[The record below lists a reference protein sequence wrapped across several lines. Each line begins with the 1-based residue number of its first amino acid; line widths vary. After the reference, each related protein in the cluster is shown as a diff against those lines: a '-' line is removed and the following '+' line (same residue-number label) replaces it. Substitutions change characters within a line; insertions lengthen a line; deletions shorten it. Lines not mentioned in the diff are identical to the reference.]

1 MDEEEYICPQGW
13 RWSSIYDAL
22 HRAYKDSRSSAVAV
36 AVADDDDDASAE
48 EEEAAETLE
57 ITEPPH
63 LLPPN
68 ASDVARKHRWEETVQ
83 WAEANG
89 FSHLIPELPEDER
102 YYHATYN

>member
-22 HRAYKDSRSSAVAV
+22 HRAYKESRNKAVAV
-36 AVADDDDDASAE
+36 SGDDASD
-48 EEEAAETLE
+48 EAAETVE

-68 ASDVARKHRWEETVQ
+68 ASDVARKQRWEETVQ
-83 WAEANG
+83 WAETNG
-89 FSHLIPELPEDER
+89 FSHLIPDLPEDER

>member
-22 HRAYKDSRSSAVAV
+22 HRAYKSSRSTVA
-36 AVADDDDDASAE
+36 AADSDSEATEASE
-48 EEEAAETLE
+48 E

-68 ASDVARKHRWEETVQ
+68 ASDAARKHRWEETVQ
-83 WAEANG
+83 WAEVNG

>member
-13 RWSSIYDAL
+13 RWNSIYDAL
-22 HRAYKDSRSSAVAV
+22 HHAYKDSRS
-36 AVADDDDDASAE
+36 
-48 EEEAAETLE
+48 AATAAGSDGETTAE

-68 ASDVARKHRWEETVQ
+68 ASDAARKHRWEETVQ

-89 FSHLIPELPEDER
+89 FSHLIPELHEDER
-102 YYHATYN
+102 YYHASYN

>member
-1 MDEEEYICPQGW
+1 MNEDEYICPQGW

-22 HRAYKDSRSSAVAV
+22 HRAYKGSRSNVIG
-36 AVADDDDDASAE
+36 ADSDD
-48 EEEAAETLE
+48 EAPAE

-68 ASDVARKHRWEETVQ
+68 ASDVARKHRWEETIQ
-83 WAEANG
+83 WAEENG

>member
-13 RWSSIYDAL
+13 RWNSIYEAL
-22 HRAYKDSRSSAVAV
+22 HLAYKNKRSSS
-36 AVADDDDDASAE
+36 ASAGSDGE
-48 EEEAAETLE
+48 EVEE

-68 ASDVARKHRWEETVQ
+68 ASDAARKHRWEETVQ

-89 FSHLIPELPEDER
+89 FSHLIPELHEDER
-102 YYHATYN
+102 YYHASYN

>member
-22 HRAYKDSRSSAVAV
+22 HLAYKNSRSSG
-36 AVADDDDDASAE
+36 ASAGSDG
-48 EEEAAETLE
+48 EAAKE

-68 ASDVARKHRWEETVQ
+68 ASDAARKHRWEETVQ

-89 FSHLIPELPEDER
+89 FSHLIPELHEDER
-102 YYHATYN
+102 YYHASYN

>member
-22 HRAYKDSRSSAVAV
+22 HRAYKESRSKTAAL
-36 AVADDDDDASAE
+36 ADNEDASE
-48 EEEAAETLE
+48 ESAE

-68 ASDVARKHRWEETVQ
+68 ASDVARKHRWEETIQ

>member
-1 MDEEEYICPQGW
+1 MDEDEYICPQGW

-22 HRAYKDSRSSAVAV
+22 HHAYRDSRSTVVTAES
-36 AVADDDDDASAE
+36 DDESPD
-48 EEEAAETLE
+48 E

-68 ASDVARKHRWEETVQ
+68 ASDIARKHRWEETIQ

-89 FSHLIPELPEDER
+89 FAHLIPELPEDER
-102 YYHATYN
+102 YYHAMYN